1 MAGAGHRCDTGRKL
15 NRLRLL
21 LLLIAFLCA
30 APVSAQGYRVIATYP
45 HDRSAF
51 TEGLFYQDGSLYES
65 TGREGQSDI
74 REVRLKDG
82 KVLRRVTL
90 PPQYFGEG
98 IVPWKDEILSLTWQH
113 GVGFRWRRDDF
124 TLAGSF
130 RYKGEG
136 WGMTQDGRHIIMSA
150 GTPQL
155 RKIDPAD
162 FSEVRRITVSDHGG
176 RSAARHSGK
185 SRVRQSRYRWL
196 QNQ

>member
-74 REVRLKDG
+74 RDR
-82 KVLRRVTL
+82 T
-90 PPQYFGEG
+90 
-98 IVPWKDEILSLTWQH
+98 
-113 GVGFRWRRDDF
+113 
-124 TLAGSF
+124 
-130 RYKGEG
+130 
-136 WGMTQDGRHIIMSA
+136 
-150 GTPQL
+150 
-155 RKIDPAD
+155 
-162 FSEVRRITVSDHGG
+162 SD
-176 RSAARHSGK
+176 AQGK
-185 SRVRQSRYRWL
+185 SVSARVDLGGCLVIKKKNNKQRH
-196 QNQ
+196 

>member
-1 MAGAGHRCDTGRKL
+1 MACAGQCYDSGRKL
-15 NRLRLL
+15 HRLRLL

-82 KVLRRVTL
+82 QVLRRVTL

-98 IVPWKDEILSLTWQH
+98 IVPLRDDILSLTWKTA
-113 GVGFRWRRDDF
+113 VGFRWRREHF
-124 TLAGSF
+124 SLAGDRTS
-130 RYKGEG
+130 
-136 WGMTQDGRHIIMSA
+136 
-150 GTPQL
+150 
-155 RKIDPAD
+155 
-162 FSEVRRITVSDHGG
+162 VV
-176 RSAARHSGK
+176 
-185 SRVRQSRYRWL
+185 
-196 QNQ
+196 